1 MDAYKLKEIFFRVA
15 KQSRCDARRIRFH
28 QFPDANYFWLAFCF
42 EPKNTTHQ
50 MQNRSRTTSTA
61 RAIART
67 LSLAQAQ
74 QYALPVLFTV
84 FGVIMGSWAGRIPAM
99 AERVH
104 VSHSQLSM
112 VLLMGGLGAVLSY
125 PISSR
130 MMASLGARKT
140 LLFSGMALL
149 GVLIAIGAAPT
160 VPLLMMAVLSLGITA
175 STFDVAINSAATARE
190 KATGKS
196 ELSKLHGLGCAG
208 GLAGATLGSLMASLH
223 IVPVT
228 HFLMLAGP
236 LAFVLY
242 YAYTMLDA
250 DVAGEGAVV
259 EKKKFTLPRGQL
271 LVLGSLGFLG
281 SMAEGSIA
289 DWSGVFLKEH
299 FGASDGLAPLA
310 LSCFS
315 VMMLLSRLV
324 GDKLKARYG
333 ARPLVTS
340 GSMLGAAGLFF
351 AVLSPDA
358 YFALFGFA
366 IAGLGLSLVFPFVFS
381 AAGGQGPAALA
392 GVASM
397 AYSGSLMGPPVIGAI
412 AQGYGMQIAIAYV
425 GGLAA
430 LIAYVA
436 SRARMLK

>member
-1 MDAYKLKEIFFRVA
+1 M
-15 KQSRCDARRIRFH
+15 QSPVPA
-28 QFPDANYFWLAFCF
+28 
-42 EPKNTTHQ
+42 
-50 MQNRSRTTSTA
+50 TSTVS
-61 RAIART
+61 RNPAIA
-67 LSLAQAQ
+67 LVQPH
-74 QYALPVLFTV
+74 ALPILFTL

-104 VSHSQLSM
+104 VSHSALSM
-112 VLLMGGLGAVLSY
+112 VLLCGGLGAVLSY

-130 MMASLGARKT
+130 MMGSLGARKT
-140 LLFSGMALL
+140 LLFSGLALL
-149 GVLIAIGAAPT
+149 CVLIAIGVAPT

-175 STFDVAINSAATARE
+175 STFDVAINSAATSRE
-190 KATGKS
+190 TRTGKS

-223 IVPVT
+223 IVPGT

-236 LAFVLY
+236 LAALLY
-242 YAYTMLDA
+242 FAYTMLEADDA
-250 DVAGEGAVV
+250 PATV
-259 EKKKFTLPRGQL
+259 EKKSFSLPRGPL
-271 LVLGSLGFLG
+271 LFLGLIGFLG

-310 LSCFS
+310 LSAFS
-315 VMMLLSRLV
+315 VMMLLARLV

-340 GSMLGAAGLFF
+340 GAMLGAAGLLF
-351 AVLSPDA
+351 AVLSPNA

-366 IAGLGLSLVFPFVFS
+366 VAGLGLSLVFPFVFS
-381 AAGGQGPAALA
+381 AAGAQGPAALA
-392 GVASM
+392 GVATM
-397 AYSGSLMGPPVIGAI
+397 AYSGSLMGPPVLGAI
-412 AQGYGMQIAIAYV
+412 AQGLGMQIAIAYV

-430 LIAYVA
+430 LIAFVA
-436 SRARMLK
+436 SRSQMLK

>member
-1 MDAYKLKEIFFRVA
+1 
-15 KQSRCDARRIRFH
+15 
-28 QFPDANYFWLAFCF
+28 
-42 EPKNTTHQ
+42 
-50 MQNRSRTTSTA
+50 MQTP
-61 RAIART
+61 ART
-67 LSLAQAQ
+67 SPSRYLSRAQAQ
-74 QYALPVLFTV
+74 QFALPVLFSL
-84 FGVIMGSWAGRIPAM
+84 FGVIMGSWAGRIPSM

-104 VSHSQLSM
+104 VSHSALSM
-112 VLLMGGLGAVLSY
+112 VLLCGGLGAVASY

-140 LLFSGMALL
+140 LLFSGLALL
-149 GVLIAIGAAPT
+149 CVLIAIGVAPT

-175 STFDVAINSAATARE
+175 STFDVAINSAATSRE
-190 KATGKS
+190 LRTGKS

-223 IVPVT
+223 IKPAT
-228 HFLMLAGP
+228 HFMMLAVP

-242 YAYTMLDA
+242 VAYTMLEA
-250 DVAGEGAVV
+250 DQPGQSV
-259 EKKKFTLPRGQL
+259 EKKKFSLPRGPL
-271 LVLGSLGFLG
+271 LFLGMLGFLG

-299 FGASDGLAPLA
+299 FGASEGMAPLA
-310 LSCFS
+310 LSSFS
-315 VMMLLSRLV
+315 VMMLLARLV
-324 GDKLKARYG
+324 GDKLKVRYG

-340 GSMLGAAGLFF
+340 GAMLGAAGLFF
-351 AVLSPDA
+351 AVLSPNA

-366 IAGLGLSLVFPFVFS
+366 VAGLGMSLVFPFVFS
-381 AAGGQGPAALA
+381 AAGAQGPAALA

-412 AQGYGMQIAIAYV
+412 AQGMGMQVAIAYV

-430 LIAYVA
+430 LIAFVA